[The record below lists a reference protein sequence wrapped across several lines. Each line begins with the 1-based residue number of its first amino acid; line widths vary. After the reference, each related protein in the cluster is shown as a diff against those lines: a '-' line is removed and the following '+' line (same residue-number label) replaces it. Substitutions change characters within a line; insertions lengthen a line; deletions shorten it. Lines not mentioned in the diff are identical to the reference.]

1 MRGNR
6 LLLTYSLLAR
16 DPATGQLGVASQ
28 SHYLGVGSVVTWAE
42 AGTGVVATQAFALRS
57 YGPRGLALMRAG
69 KSAPDALRQLLQ
81 ADADPE
87 IRQVAFL
94 DTAGDVGIHSGQR
107 CIGAAGIATGEHV
120 VGLGNMLD
128 NDGVPQAM
136 VRGFHNAD
144 GDLAHRLVAGLR
156 AADDA
161 GGDIRGRQSAAMLV
175 VDGTP
180 TDAPWDGI
188 VRELRVEDHHD
199 PIGELSRLLDLNDAV
214 DDISRVVF
222 DPNGPILGPPQPESV
237 YRSAAARLAA
247 AATVLGDNP
256 EAIFWAALL
265 QERWGHPDDA
275 KRLLEAAARH
285 NPRLETFFER
295 CVCIGN
301 LTPPGLSGPA

>member
-1 MRGNR
+1 M
-6 LLLTYSLLAR
+6 TFSLLAR
-16 DPATGQLGVASQ
+16 DPATGHLGVASQ
-28 SHYLGVGSVVTWAE
+28 SHYLGVGSVVPWAE

-69 KSAPDALRQLLQ
+69 KSAPDALAQLLQ
-81 ADADPE
+81 ADTDPE

-94 DTAGDVGIHSGQR
+94 DATGDFGIHSGDR
-107 CIGAAGIATGEHV
+107 CIGEVGVATGEHV

-128 NDGVPQAM
+128 NDAVPKAM
-136 VRGFHNAD
+136 VRGFDSAD

-161 GGDIRGRQSAAMLV
+161 GGDIRGRQSAAVLV

-199 PIGELSRLLDLNDAV
+199 PIGELSRLLDLSDAV
-214 DDISRVVF
+214 DDMSRVVF
-222 DPNGPILGPPQPESV
+222 DPNGPILGPLQPDSV
-237 YRSAAARLAA
+237 YRSAAAGLAD

-256 EAIFWAALL
+256 EAVFWAAVL
-265 QERWGHPDDA
+265 QARWGHPEDA
-275 KRLLEAAARH
+275 RRLLEIAARQ
-285 NPRLETFFER
+285 NPRLERFFQR
-295 CVCIGN
+295 CLHAG
-301 LTPPGLSGPA
+301 TSRPPGLSGPV